1 MKPKLNKHISP
12 DDFISHYWLKRELLN
27 FCRKRSIPQQGSK
40 QELTKRIEQ
49 FLITGTIKTTHKA
62 PQKSSGFDLN
72 HLTRNTRITHD
83 MKLGTHLRVFF
94 MKEIGPQF
102 HFNKTIREFIKHQ
115 QGKTLGDAIAA
126 WYQNAKKPKKLTSI
140 EPQFEYN
147 RHIRD
152 YFKKHPGTKLSDAI
166 LEWKKNKK
174 MKR

>member
-12 DDFISHYWLKRELLN
+12 DDFISHYWLKQELLD
-27 FCRKRSIPQQGSK
+27 FCRKHKIPQHGSK
-40 QELTKRIEQ
+40 QELTERIRQ
-49 FLITGTIKTTHKA
+49 FLITGTIKKVRKA
-62 PQKSSGFDLN
+62 PQMPSGLDLN
-72 HLTRNTRITHD
+72 NLTKDTRITHD
-83 MKLGTHLRVFF
+83 MKLGTHLRAFF
-94 MKEIGPQF
+94 IKEIGPQF
-102 HFNKTIREFIKHQ
+102 HFNKTIRHFIKHQ

-126 WYQNAKKPKKLTSI
+126 WHQAEKMPKKPGAI

-152 YFKKHPGTKLSDAI
+152 YFKKHPKAKLRDAI